1 MEPSE
6 QETLESQ
13 LKNFRKE
20 LLAIDEEK
28 TKMEEEIMAITES
41 LTSEGM
47 PGLKGNLVDE
57 DGFPRADIDVV
68 GTFST
73 YIF

>member
-1 MEPSE
+1 MEKSNFE
-6 QETLESQ
+6 ELESQ
-13 LKNFRKE
+13 LKTAREE
-20 LLAIDEEK
+20 LLGIDEEK
-28 TKMEEEIMAITES
+28 AKMEEEMMAITES

-68 GTFST
+68 GK
-73 YIF
+73 